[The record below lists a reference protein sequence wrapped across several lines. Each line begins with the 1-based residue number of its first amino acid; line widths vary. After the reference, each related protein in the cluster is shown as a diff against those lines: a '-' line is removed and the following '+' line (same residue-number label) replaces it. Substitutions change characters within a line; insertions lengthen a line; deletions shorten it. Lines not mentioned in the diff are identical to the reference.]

1 MGTKEW
7 TEMIEKEEL
16 IVGEIDMGQ
25 GPISSVPVDAGII
38 PIPENHVDARTVP
51 IPKNRVDT
59 GTVHTHTSIPTR
71 V

>member
-1 MGTKEW
+1 MGTREW

-16 IVGEIDMGQ
+16 IVGEIDMRQ
-25 GPISSVPVDAGII
+25 GPISPVPVDARI
-38 PIPENHVDARTVP
+38 VP

-59 GTVHTHTSIPTR
+59 QTVHTHASIQTG